1 VSKKATL
8 HETIKVVLGE
18 NKLLQK
24 LIEEQNAK
32 INELQAQ
39 VEKQTSLAEY
49 NFFMYSERRSEI
61 RALLSA
67 MSATE
72 GRRAGELAALHNE
85 RRQNRGSDTVSTP
98 KLAV

>member
-8 HETIKVVLGE
+8 RDTIKGVLDE
-18 NKLLQK
+18 NKLLQQM
-24 LIEEQNAK
+24 IEEQNEK
-32 INELQAQ
+32 IRGLQAQ
-39 VEKQTSLAEY
+39 VEKQASLAEY

-67 MSATE
+67 MAATE

-85 RRQNRGSDTVSTP
+85 RRQNRDVGNAATP